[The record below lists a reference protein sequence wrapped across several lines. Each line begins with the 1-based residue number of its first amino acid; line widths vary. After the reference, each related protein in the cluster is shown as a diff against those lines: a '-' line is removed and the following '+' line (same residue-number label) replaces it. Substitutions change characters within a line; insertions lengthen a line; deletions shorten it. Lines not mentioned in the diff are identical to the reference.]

1 MKKKLLTTTLALS
14 LFASVGTAAFAES
27 GNTTISTVEQL
38 KSAVAEDASDG
49 YFSEA
54 EKTALLEQTTDEV
67 VSALVSEK
75 LDAAADLLNG
85 QEITAEMQKLPGG
98 TEKAVYTYDLGDNCE
113 LVVELLDRA
122 ELAGMESGIMP
133 MATSGSSDV
142 WKDYGNRYFT
152 AKASVK
158 CKYVL
163 KIQILHLARIFKAF
177 RLSNI
182 QTLCIFP
189 CFCPYQPKQGK
200 FFTLR
205 SQPYPRALRK
215 SALPPSWRG
224 RRCSWW
230 YLRPSV
236 QEAPAHLSVLRR
248 QRAGCSCR
256 CVGVCGNENPP
267 IPQPLPLPYGK
278 SARLRLR
285 KRKPRPA

>member
-54 EKTALLEQTTDEV
+54 EKTALLEQATDEV

-158 CKYVL
+158 CNVATVNFSLENHY
-163 KIQILHLARIFKAF
+163 ILSANGIDMNYGNAYATTSSGGTLMSHENPVITDSTARTPGA
-177 RLSNI
+177 SDVNMY
-182 QTLCIFP
+182 CIFSCKSGSVGP
-189 CFCPYQPKQGK
+189 DKYKINTTVKYLSHDKTGK
-200 FFTLR
+200 R
-205 SQPYPRALRK
+205 IK
-215 SALPPSWRG
+215 
-224 RRCSWW
+224 
-230 YLRPSV
+230 
-236 QEAPAHLSVLRR
+236 
-248 QRAGCSCR
+248 
-256 CVGVCGNENPP
+256 VGQVWN
-267 IPQPLPLPYGK
+267 LVK
-278 SARLRLR
+278 M
-285 KRKPRPA
+285 